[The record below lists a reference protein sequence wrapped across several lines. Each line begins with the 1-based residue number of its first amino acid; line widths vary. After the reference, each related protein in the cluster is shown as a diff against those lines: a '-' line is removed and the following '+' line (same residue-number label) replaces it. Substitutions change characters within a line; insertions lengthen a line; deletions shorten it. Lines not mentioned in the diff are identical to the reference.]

1 VIVFNL
7 RIYDNIKKLMYSEVE
22 KGNSM
27 GKEDLLV
34 HVNDSN
40 FEEEVIKSAKAV
52 LIDLWAPWCGPC
64 LAIAPIVEE
73 LAEEYKDKIKVVK
86 LNVDESPA
94 TATAYGVRS
103 IPTLML
109 FKDGKPHD
117 TLIGLVPKE
126 RLEEF
131 IKKVL

>member
-1 VIVFNL
+1 
-7 RIYDNIKKLMYSEVE
+7 MS
-22 KGNSM
+22 
-27 GKEDLLV
+27 KEDLLV

-94 TATAYGVRS
+94 TATAYGIRS

-109 FKDGKPHD
+109 FKDGKPQD